1 MLGPWNNAANLGPP
15 TSGIDDSFSNYNIA
29 ISRLELSKGT
39 LLRYNNV
46 LIEEEATP
54 FVKTFGTAGR

>member
-1 MLGPWNNAANLGPP
+1 VQLMLARQEVLAQTERQEAAA
-15 TSGIDDSFSNYNIA
+15 ISNYNIA

-46 LIEEEATP
+46 LIEEESTP
-54 FVKTFGTAGR
+54 FVKTFGMYGR